1 VTLLFRFGEGRD
13 SSSERSQPISNLNRD
28 LEQGAGYLGK
38 LGLDVAVA
46 AVAMVVVVVG
56 IAHASI
62 IGMRKALK
70 SAKLLQA
77 VEVNGLMLKT
87 IYTFRCG
94 IPTRA

>member
-1 VTLLFRFGEGRD
+1 MLLFRLGEGRD

-46 AVAMVVVVVG
+46 TVAMVVVVVG
-56 IAHASI
+56 ITHASI
-62 IGMRKALK
+62 IGIRKAPNG
-70 SAKLLQA
+70 AKLLQA
-77 VEVNGLMLKT
+77 VGGNGLMLKT

-94 IPTRA
+94 IPARA